1 MNDATREY
9 EFESVGES
17 TIRETWRASAPADL
31 KGDDLAHFLED
42 EMREG
47 RAEFVDESNE
57 EENGRELVEGSTT
70 AQIRLD
76 IGATA
81 HEITEWE
88 ARGVELRKRL
98 GSSLAEARDHPEL
111 TLEEGR
117 KLPEKEIPRQSANR
131 LIREA
136 TGQHV

>member
-1 MNDATREY
+1 MRDA
-9 EFESVGES
+9 
-17 TIRETWRASAPADL
+17 
-31 KGDDLAHFLED
+31 
-42 EMREG
+42 
-47 RAEFVDESNE
+47 
-57 EENGRELVEGSTT
+57 